1 MIGKR
6 HGVGRPLDNVEIERL
21 CKSITEIERKPDG
34 VAVAINNGGWGLEAL
49 PPKRE
54 QSIHLQR
61 QSTKLADAQ

>member
-1 MIGKR
+1 VIGKR
-6 HGVGRPLDNVEIERL
+6 HGVGRPLDNVEMNGSA
-21 CKSITEIERKPDG
+21 KASPKERKPDG

-61 QSTKLADAQ
+61 QSKKLADAQ